1 MKELNE
7 RLDSTAE
14 WISSAKDEILTVE
27 ILREKGQHLTSQICF
42 HSQLA
47 AEKAIKAGLTFLDL
61 QFPLTQNLVKLKNL
75 LPPDWN
81 SLPDTEALTVL
92 SEWAVKGRYTQTTTR
107 PSIGQS
113 EEAYRQA
120 KLVVAA
126 IGKELS
132 TRGFSFENME

>member
-7 RLDSTAE
+7 RPDSTAE
-14 WISSAKDEILTVE
+14 WISSANDEILTVE

-75 LPPDWN
+75 LPPEWD
-81 SLPDTEALTVL
+81 SLPNTEALTVL
-92 SEWAVKGRYTQTTTR
+92 SEWAAKGRYTQTMTR

-120 KLVVAA
+120 KAVVEA

-132 TRGFSFENME
+132 NEGFSLDDV

>member
-1 MKELNE
+1 MNEPNE

-14 WISSAKDEILTVE
+14 WLSSANDEILTVE
-27 ILREKGQHLTSQICF
+27 ILREKGQHLTGQICF

-47 AEKAIKAGLTFLDL
+47 AEKAIKAGLTFLDI
-61 QFPLTQNLVKLKNL
+61 QFPLIRDLVKLRQL
-75 LPPDWN
+75 LPSDWD

-92 SEWAVKGRYTQTTTR
+92 SEWAKKGRYVQTATL

-120 KLVVAA
+120 KAVVTA
-126 IGKELS
+126 IEKALSAKES
-132 TRGFSFENME
+132 SS

>member
-1 MKELNE
+1 MNEPNE

-14 WISSAKDEILTVE
+14 WLSSAGDEILTVE
-27 ILREKGQHLTSQICF
+27 ILREKGQHLTGQICF

-47 AEKAIKAGLTFLDL
+47 AEKALKAGLTFLNL
-61 QFPLTQNLVKLKNL
+61 QFPLVRDLVKLRKL

-92 SEWAVKGRYTQTTTR
+92 SEWAKKGRYTQTNAL
-107 PSIGQS
+107 PSIGQA

-120 KLVVAA
+120 KAVVEA
-126 IGKELS
+126 IKKELNDKE
-132 TRGFSFENME
+132 FSL